1 MFEYRSNP
9 FRSEN
14 ENTNLYNPQRQ
25 ILKGKSQI
33 LNKKVG
39 SLKTSQS
46 FNNTKKLFN
55 NKQSSRQRSVF
66 GRINSNINVNNPQNN
81 LNQRKQTKPKGFL
94 KRSVSQNVLPRNG
107 KQQLNQNK
115 VRVRKSF
122 NQGKERLMVKKSRKN
137 VTVKNRKEDKLKL
150 KTRKSQT
157 NKINPLKRVGSQLLN
172 PNSSSLLFQ
181 NKNKN
186 KNKNENKNKNQNQKR
201 RPIKKKKKKKII
213 YNIDKPNL
221 KNPQYVT
228 EFVEDIFSHQKK
240 KEVEQMLPMNFLSVQ
255 KKINEKMRGILFD
268 WLCEVHLKFKL
279 KTEVLY
285 LTCKIIDKFLSK
297 IHVPMSKLQLTGITA
312 MLIASKY
319 EEIYPPE
326 VDDFVY
332 ISDKSYKRE
341 EILKMESIILNVLNF
356 RVTYVSPYFF
366 IQRYIKA
373 AGVGMKTMDYLKL
386 KLLSNYLL
394 ELSIPR
400 LNMIKYK
407 PSQLASAA
415 VYLALVSLNTKTLNK
430 PPLWTDTLQ
439 YYTKFK
445 LSEIIDCA
453 RDLAKIAIHVGSADL
468 KDENELL
475 SARKKYKKKRF
486 ARIARIPIR
495 MV

>member
-9 FRSEN
+9 FRNEN

-25 ILKGKSQI
+25 ILQGKSQI
-33 LNKKVG
+33 LNTKIG

-46 FNNTKKLFN
+46 FNNTTKLFN
-55 NKQSSRQRSVF
+55 NKQTMRQRSAF
-66 GRINSNINVNNPQNN
+66 GRINTNLNVNVQNN
-81 LNQRKQTKPKGFL
+81 LNHKNQNKSKVYL
-94 KRSVSQNVLPRNG
+94 KRSVSQNAVSKNSV
-107 KQQLNQNK
+107 QQLNQNK

-137 VTVKNRKEDKLKL
+137 VTVKNQKEDKKKL
-150 KTRKSQT
+150 KSRKSKT

-172 PNSSSLLFQ
+172 ANSSSLLFQ
-181 NKNKN
+181 N
-186 KNKNENKNKNQNQKR
+186 QKR
-201 RPIKKKKKKKII
+201 RPIKKKKKII

-297 IHVPMSKLQLTGITA
+297 IHVPTSKLQLTGITA

-332 ISDKSYKRE
+332 ISDKSYTRE

-366 IQRYIKA
+366 IQRYVKA

-430 PPLWTDTLQ
+430 SLLWTDTLQ

-445 LSEIIDCA
+445 LSGIINCA
-453 RDLAKIAIHVGSADL
+453 RDLRTIAIQVGSADL
-468 KDENELL
+468 NDENELL

-486 ARIARIPIR
+486 ARISRVPIR

>member
-9 FRSEN
+9 FRNEN

-33 LNKKVG
+33 LNKKGG

-46 FNNTKKLFN
+46 FNNTTKLFN
-55 NKQSSRQRSVF
+55 NKQTTRQRSVF
-66 GRINSNINVNNPQNN
+66 GRINSNINVNNQNN
-81 LNQRKQTKPKGFL
+81 LNQRKQNNPKVYL
-94 KRSVSQNVLPRNG
+94 KRSVSQRAVTQNG

-115 VRVRKSF
+115 VRVRKSI
-122 NQGKERLMVKKSRKN
+122 NQGKERLIVKKSRKN
-137 VTVKNRKEDKLKL
+137 ITVKNKKEEKKKLNL
-150 KTRKSQT
+150 RKSQT
-157 NKINPLKRVGSQLLN
+157 NKINPLRRTSSQLI
-172 PNSSSLLFQ
+172 PTRNSKLFQ
-181 NKNKN
+181 FQSN
-186 KNKNENKNKNQNQKR
+186 NQTQIQKR
-201 RPIKKKKKKKII
+201 KPIKKKKKKII
-213 YNIDKPNL
+213 YNIDKPNM

-228 EFVEDIFSHQKK
+228 ELVDDIYKHQKK
-240 KEVEQMLPMNFLSVQ
+240 KEIEQMLPINFLSNQ
-255 KKINEKMRGILFD
+255 KVVNDKMRGTLLD

-285 LTCKIIDKFLSK
+285 LTCKIIDKLLAKVS
-297 IHVPMSKLQLTGITA
+297 VPIRKLQLTGLTA

-326 VDDFVY
+326 VNDFVY
-332 ISDKSYKRE
+332 ISDNTYTRE
-341 EILKMESIILNVLNF
+341 QIINAEAMILNVLNF

-373 AGVGMKTMDYLKL
+373 AGVGLRSTQYLKL

-400 LNMIKYK
+400 VNMVKYK
-407 PSQLASAA
+407 PSQLAAAA

-430 PPLWTDTLQ
+430 PLLWTDTLQ

-445 LSEIIDCA
+445 LSEILKCA
-453 RDLAKIAIHVGSADL
+453 RDLRKIAIHVAGVDL
-468 KDENELL
+468 NDENEFL
-475 SARKKYKKKRF
+475 SARKKYIKKRF
-486 ARIARIPIR
+486 ARVSQVPIR
-495 MV
+495 IV

>member
-9 FRSEN
+9 FRNEN

-46 FNNTKKLFN
+46 FNNTTKLFN
-55 NKQSSRQRSVF
+55 NKQTTRQRSVF
-66 GRINSNINVNNPQNN
+66 GRINSNINVNNQNN
-81 LNQRKQTKPKGFL
+81 LNQRKQNNPKVYL
-94 KRSVSQNVLPRNG
+94 KRSVSQRAVTQNT

-115 VRVRKSF
+115 VR
-122 NQGKERLMVKKSRKN
+122 Q
-137 VTVKNRKEDKLKL
+137 
-150 KTRKSQT
+150 Q
-157 NKINPLKRVGSQLLN
+157 PN
-172 PNSSSLLFQ
+172 PNP
-181 NKNKN
+181 KK
-186 KNKNENKNKNQNQKR
+186 KANQ
-201 RPIKKKKKKKII
+201 KKKKKII
-213 YNIDKPNL
+213 YNIDKPNM

-228 EFVEDIFSHQKK
+228 ELVDDIYKHKKK
-240 KEVEQMLPMNFLSVQ
+240 KEIEQMLPINFLSNQ
-255 KKINEKMRGILFD
+255 KVVNDKVRGTLLD

-285 LTCKIIDKFLSK
+285 LTCKIIDKLLSK
-297 IHVPMSKLQLTGITA
+297 VSVPIRKLQLTGLTA

-326 VDDFVY
+326 VNDFVY
-332 ISDKSYKRE
+332 ISDNTYTRE
-341 EILKMESIILNVLNF
+341 QIINAEAMILNVLNF

-373 AGVGMKTMDYLKL
+373 AGVGLRSTQYLKL

-400 LNMIKYK
+400 VNMVKYK
-407 PSQLASAA
+407 PSQLAAAA

-430 PPLWTDTLQ
+430 PLLWTDTLQ

-445 LSEIIDCA
+445 LSEILKCA
-453 RDLAKIAIHVGSADL
+453 RDLRKIAIHVAGVDL
-468 KDENELL
+468 NDENEFL
-475 SARKKYKKKRF
+475 SARKKYIKKRF
-486 ARIARIPIR
+486 ARVSQVPIR
-495 MV
+495 IV